1 MAEVLAV
8 RATITKIV
16 AGYSVGM
23 VICARGRS
31 RHLVGKTAV
40 SLSEAEAVAEAF
52 AAQNQIPWHT
62 RRGALPLTLGEP
74 EPRPEDRGTIRTDHD
89 FLEEAATS
97 LPNHLGIL
105 WSTIGQSSSLSWV
118 TSACY

>member
-1 MAEVLAV
+1 MADVIAV

-23 VICARGRS
+23 VIWARGRS

-52 AAQNQIPWHT
+52 AAQNRIPWYT
-62 RRGALPLTLGEP
+62 VEVLYR
-74 EPRPEDRGTIRTDHD
+74 
-89 FLEEAATS
+89 
-97 LPNHLGIL
+97 
-105 WSTIGQSSSLSWV
+105 
-118 TSACY
+118 

>member
-23 VICARGRS
+23 VIWARGRS

-40 SLSEAEAVAEAF
+40 SLSEAEAVWPAPGSADTE
-52 AAQNQIPWHT
+52 
-62 RRGALPLTLGEP
+62 LGVLMEP
-74 EPRPEDRGTIRTDHD
+74 EVGHGETDVY
-89 FLEEAATS
+89 AGVQA
-97 LPNHLGIL
+97 
-105 WSTIGQSSSLSWV
+105 
-118 TSACY
+118 

>member
-1 MAEVLAV
+1 MADVIAV

-23 VICARGRS
+23 VIRERGRS

-52 AAQNQIPWHT
+52 AAQNRIPWYT
-62 RRGALPLTLGEP
+62 VEVLYR
-74 EPRPEDRGTIRTDHD
+74 
-89 FLEEAATS
+89 
-97 LPNHLGIL
+97 
-105 WSTIGQSSSLSWV
+105 
-118 TSACY
+118 

>member
-23 VICARGRS
+23 VIWVCERS

-40 SLSEAEAVAEAF
+40 SLSEAGPEVL
-52 AAQNQIPWHT
+52 AQLVGYDFPLGKLA
-62 RRGALPLTLGEP
+62 RRMTCQQCGEKRVR
-74 EPRPEDRGTIRTDHD
+74 ESG
-89 FLEEAATS
+89 
-97 LPNHLGIL
+97 
-105 WSTIGQSSSLSWV
+105 
-118 TSACY
+118 

>member
-1 MAEVLAV
+1 MAEVISV

-23 VICARGRS
+23 VIWAHGRS

-52 AAQNQIPWHT
+52 AVQNRIPWHAVEVLY
-62 RRGALPLTLGEP
+62 R
-74 EPRPEDRGTIRTDHD
+74 
-89 FLEEAATS
+89 
-97 LPNHLGIL
+97 
-105 WSTIGQSSSLSWV
+105 
-118 TSACY
+118 